1 MPAYGANFKR
11 MGLNPV
17 ETAIAAENPD
27 AIRRGLAKWQGA
39 VDEVVIRAI
48 TAKDTV
54 EDHLALVRAAAP
66 A

>member
-1 MPAYGANFKR
+1 
-11 MGLNPV
+11 
-17 ETAIAAENPD
+17 
-27 AIRRGLAKWQGA
+27 

-54 EDHLALVRAAAP
+54 KEHVALVKAAAP